1 VVAGGSY
8 ARVVDRQRE
17 TTDPAAL
24 LVPARD
30 LRTAAVIAGRADVVA
45 KVDEVILLIA
55 GEDKPAATERDSDK
69 ANAVVRI
76 LDGLGF

>member
-1 VVAGGSY
+1 M
-8 ARVVDRQRE
+8 DRQRE

-24 LVPARD
+24 LVLARD

-55 GEDKPAATERDSDK
+55 GQQARTAGQAEPAAGERDSDK
-69 ANAVVRI
+69 ANTVVRI

>member
-1 VVAGGSY
+1 
-8 ARVVDRQRE
+8 VDRQRE

-24 LVPARD
+24 LVLARD

-55 GEDKPAATERDSDK
+55 GKEEPAAGERDSDK
-69 ANAVVRI
+69 ANTVIRI

>member
-1 VVAGGSY
+1 
-8 ARVVDRQRE
+8 VDRQRE
-17 TTDPAAL
+17 TTGPAAL
-24 LVPARD
+24 LVLARD
-30 LRTAAVIAGRADVVA
+30 LRTAAVTAGRADVVA

-55 GEDKPAATERDSDK
+55 GRVEPATGRDSDK

>member
-1 VVAGGSY
+1 M
-8 ARVVDRQRE
+8 DRQPE

-55 GEDKPAATERDSDK
+55 GRVEPAGTERDGDK
-69 ANAVVRI
+69 ANTVVRI